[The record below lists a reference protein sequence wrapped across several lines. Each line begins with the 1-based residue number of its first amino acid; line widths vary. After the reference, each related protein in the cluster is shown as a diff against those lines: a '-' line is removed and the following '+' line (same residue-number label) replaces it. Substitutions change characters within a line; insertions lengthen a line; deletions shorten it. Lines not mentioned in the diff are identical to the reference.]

1 MPSIHGGPDNRL
13 RLTVKSTSGSFDD
26 EFAANNKAEHI
37 LQEAFRRLKL
47 DRNPPMPYVLR
58 RESDQLILTLDEKL
72 ADLGIR
78 DGDVILIQVPQAQD
92 G

>member
-1 MPSIHGGPDNRL
+1 MHSIHGGSNRL
-13 RLTVKSTSGSFDD
+13 RLTVKSTSGSFED
-26 EFAANNKAEHI
+26 EFAASTKAEHI
-37 LQEAFRRLKL
+37 LQEAFRLLKL

-58 RESDQLILTLDEKL
+58 RESDQLVLTLDEKL

>member
-1 MPSIHGGPDNRL
+1 MSNSHGKSDNRL
-13 RLTVKSTSGSFDD
+13 SLTVKSTSGSFED

-37 LQEAFRRLKL
+37 LQEAFRRLNL
-47 DRNPPMPYVLR
+47 DRNPPIPYVLR